1 MLVFSFFL
9 PVHSPLQNPNANPRP
24 TAQDLAGF
32 WDLLQLSIE
41 DISMKFD
48 ELYHLKANSWQLAE
62 TPEKKVS
69 MGHFRAAFKTLSFQP
84 SEWAVDS

>member
-1 MLVFSFFL
+1 MLFL
-9 PVHSPLQNPNANPRP
+9 IFLLIPSPLQNPSANPRP

-69 MGHFRAAFKTLSFQP
+69 MGQFRVAKLLCTLLSQQ
-84 SEWAVDS
+84 